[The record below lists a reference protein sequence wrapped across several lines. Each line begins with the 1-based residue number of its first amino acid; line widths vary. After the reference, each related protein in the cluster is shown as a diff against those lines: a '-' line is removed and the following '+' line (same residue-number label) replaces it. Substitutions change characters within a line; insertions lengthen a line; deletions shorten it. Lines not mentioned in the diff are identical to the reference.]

1 MREIA
6 IFLMIFYL
14 LFSSSSVYGQQDSIS
29 DWQEQVLSLI
39 DADSFSEASY
49 GRLMEMLGDLE
60 LNRSDTVFPIRI
72 RQNIILSSNACLNIR
87 EGYHNVTADKIADGK
102 AYRGDMWNHTV
113 RYKLQY
119 GKEWA
124 AGLALDKDAGEKFRH
139 RFPSFDSYSGYLCYS
154 PIPAASKQGRRFR
167 LAKAIVGNYR
177 LRLGSGLILS
187 QAFSL
192 GKNIQSDAFMTSGTA
207 ISPHSSTDQ
216 YNRMLGAVANV
227 RMGRMSVIPFVSY
240 RKIDASVNED
250 TITSIPTDGYHRTIG
265 ETRKRNAASVFN
277 TGLHLSFAGNCY
289 NIGANLLYTRFSH
302 IFYRPI
308 RAYNINYFRGQELL
322 QGSIDYHARRFGFEL
337 RGETAF
343 DQSLNLA
350 TVNQISHSIGEDW
363 KAALSYRYF
372 SRQYQQLY
380 ASTIS
385 ESSSMQGE
393 QGATLTLTG
402 SPLPYWLMTL
412 SADYFHFATVQYGF
426 DQAFSGFDTRI
437 SAQYAKRNLDMR
449 LTYRLKSKKDISHS
463 LDAVVSYLFFDALKL
478 KTQVRCKVFVPY
490 HDKASE
496 DKVFEDRGSEDKA
509 AAGSRAAETSA
520 VEAPKFGYAVAQAIA
535 WQREGHPLSAE
546 LQGCWFNAPDYKT
559 RLYLSEKNVLYGF
572 SIPMLYGKGI
582 RASCTASYHIGQH
595 LVAELKYALYHYL
608 DRDHISSGLQQIWGQ
623 NQYNLWLQIRV
634 KL

>member
-1 MREIA
+1 
-6 IFLMIFYL
+6 MIFYL

-60 LNRSDTVFPIRI
+60 LNRSDTIFPVRI

-139 RFPSFDSYSGYLCYS
+139 RFPSFDSYSGYLSYS
-154 PIPAASKQGRRFR
+154 PIPAATKQGRRFR

-177 LRLGSGLILS
+177 LRLGSGLILNQS
-187 QAFSL
+187 FSL

-207 ISPHSSTDQ
+207 VSPHSSTDQ
-216 YNRMLGAVANV
+216 YNRMQGAVADV
-227 RMGRMSVIPFVSY
+227 RMGKVSVIPFVSY
-240 RKIDASVNED
+240 KLIDASVSED

-277 TGLHLSFAGNCY
+277 TGLHISFAGNWY

-426 DQAFSGFDTRI
+426 DQPFSGFDTRI

-490 HDKASE
+490 YDKASE
-496 DKVFEDRGSEDKA
+496 DKVFEDRGSEDRGSEDKA
-509 AAGSRAAETSA
+509 AAGSRAAVTSA

-623 NQYNLWLQIRV
+623 NQYNLWLQLRV

>member
-87 EGYHNVTADKIADGK
+87 EGYHNATADKIADGK

-119 GKEWA
+119 GKEWT

-139 RFPSFDSYSGYLCYS
+139 RFPSFDSYSGYLSYS
-154 PIPAASKQGRRFR
+154 PIHESSVQDGRIR
-167 LAKAIVGNYR
+167 LKKAIVGNYR
-177 LRLGSGLILS
+177 LHLGSGLILS

-192 GKNIQSDAFMTSGTA
+192 GKNIQSDAFMTSGTS

-250 TITSIPTDGYHRTIG
+250 TIASIPTDGFHRTIG
-265 ETRKRNAASVFN
+265 EARKRNAASVFN
-277 TGLHLSFAGNCY
+277 SGLHLSFLGNWY
-289 NIGANLLYTRFSH
+289 DIGANLLYSRFSH

-343 DQSLNLA
+343 DQEFNLA
-350 TVNQISHSIGEDW
+350 TVNQVSHGIGEDW
-363 KAALSYRYF
+363 KATFTYRYYG
-372 SRQYQQLY
+372 RKYQQLY
-380 ASTIS
+380 ASSVS

-393 QGATLTLTG
+393 QGATLSLTG
-402 SPLPYWLMTL
+402 SPLPYWLLTL
-412 SADYFHFATVQYGF
+412 SADYFHFSNVQYGF
-426 DQAFSGFDTRI
+426 DQPFSGFDSRLF
-437 SAQYAKRNLDMR
+437 AQYAKRSFDLR
-449 LTYRLKSKKDISHS
+449 LTYRMKSKKDISHS
-463 LDAVVSYLFFDALKL
+463 LDAVVSYLFVDALKL
-478 KTQVRCKVFVPY
+478 KTQVRCKLFVPY
-490 HDKASE
+490 ADKSS
-496 DKVFEDRGSEDKA
+496 DDDA
-509 AAGSRAAETSA
+509 ATDNSMDLSS
-520 VEAPKFGYAVAQAIA
+520 KFGYAIAQSIS
-535 WQREGHPLSAE
+535 WQREGHPLAAE
-546 LQGCWFNAPDYKT
+546 LQGCWFNAHDYKT
-559 RLYLSEKNVLYGF
+559 RLYLTEKNILYGF
-572 SIPMLYGKGI
+572 SIPMLYGKGF
-582 RASCTASYHIGQH
+582 RSSFTASYHIGQH

-608 DRDHISSGLQQIWGQ
+608 DRDQISSGLQQIWGQ